1 VAPSRSSAQEGRER
15 RLFIPSKTTRTWPRP
30 VSRTDQ
36 QTRPDAS
43 RLQSM
48 FPTELAGASA
58 AAFHPESN
66 TVDLPLPIS
75 LPILAQHLGRRV
87 VTRGTT
93 PFSLQ
98 LGQCLTPNGKT
109 KGPFEAKLEAR
120 TLIADRDVRL
130 SRSRRRH
137 GPLLSDREIIS
148 LETRYLDCAFRYL
161 TRQSN
166 SARQER

>member
-1 VAPSRSSAQEGRER
+1 
-15 RLFIPSKTTRTWPRP
+15 
-30 VSRTDQ
+30 
-36 QTRPDAS
+36 
-43 RLQSM
+43 M

-75 LPILAQHLGRRV
+75 VPILARHLGRRV
-87 VTRGTT
+87 VTRRTT

-148 LETRYLDCAFRYL
+148 LETRYFAWRPRYL
-161 TRQSN
+161 TLQFDS
-166 SARQER
+166 SSQESSYYGGDDLSPKVLLTSPLRLVLSLLWHCHWN